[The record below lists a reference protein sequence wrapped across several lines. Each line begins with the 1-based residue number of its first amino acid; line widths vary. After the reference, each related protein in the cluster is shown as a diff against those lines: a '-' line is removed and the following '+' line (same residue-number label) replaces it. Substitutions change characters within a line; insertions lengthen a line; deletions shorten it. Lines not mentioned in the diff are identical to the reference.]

1 MTPRRLLPLALGA
14 LVLQAQPAPLR
25 FTLPNGLRVV
35 HLADPGRPLVRAVLR
50 LDLAPGDVPP
60 DQPGL
65 AALAARMLEGPGG
78 PRTEALDRD
87 LAAAGIRLEA
97 TWDPAGLA
105 WHLLARNREQ
115 DRAFS
120 LLADL
125 ITRPVLNLDTLAAC
139 RTDCLRD
146 LARRDAAPRERLEE
160 DLRWP
165 AAARPTLAVVGA
177 LGTPDLLAFRTR
189 LFRPDRALLVL
200 QGDLAPEQARQ
211 LVLLAFGAWPRGTA
225 PGPAPAAAR
234 TPAPEAPLLLPSRG
248 PGTNLRAL
256 APLDG
261 GPSPEGAALLALLVP
276 GDPLLAHL
284 RPTLGVQGLALGVD
298 LPPEVGGRA
307 AWERLLGPLEAL
319 ARRGFQEADL
329 ARARRAWRG
338 SRALAA
344 LDSDLRVDQAL
355 AEARGL
361 APSEARMAALTL
373 ADLNADLRRW
383 LDPARLR
390 RGAAAPE
397 AALAALA
404 TP

>member
-1 MTPRRLLPLALGA
+1 MTLRRTLPLALAA
-14 LVLQAQPAPLR
+14 LVLHGQPAPLR

-50 LDLAPGDVPP
+50 LDLAPGDLPP

-65 AALAARMLEGPGG
+65 VALAARMLEGPGG
-78 PRTEALDRD
+78 PRTEALDRE
-87 LAAAGIRLEA
+87 LAAAGVRLESA
-97 TWDPAGLA
+97 WDPTGLS
-105 WHLLARNREQ
+105 WHLVARNREQ
-115 DRAFS
+115 DRAFG

-125 ITRPVLNLDTLAAC
+125 ITRPVLNLDALASC

-146 LARRDAAPRERLEE
+146 LARREASPRERLEE
-160 DLRWP
+160 ALLWP
-165 AAARPTLAVVGA
+165 ASARPTLAT
-177 LGTPDLLAFRTR
+177 LGSLGPPDLLAFRGR

-211 LVLLAFGAWPRGTA
+211 LVLLAFGAWPPGKA
-225 PGPAPAAAR
+225 PGPAPLPAR
-234 TPAPEAPLLLPSRG
+234 TPAPDPPLLLPARG
-248 PGTNLRAL
+248 PGTSLRAL
-256 APLDG
+256 APLEG
-261 GPSPEGAALLALLVP
+261 GPSPEGAALLTLLVP
-276 GDPLLAHL
+276 GDPLLRPL
-284 RPTLGVQGLALGVD
+284 RPTLVAQGLALAVD
-298 LPPEVGGRA
+298 LAPDSGQRA
-307 AWERLLGPLEAL
+307 TWERLLGPLEAL

-329 ARARRAWRG
+329 DRARRAWRG

-355 AEARGL
+355 AEARGR

-373 ADLNADLRRW
+373 ADLNGDLRRW
-383 LDPARLR
+383 LDPVRLR

-397 AALAALA
+397 GALAALA